1 MINPMMLM
9 QMLRGGNP
17 QQAIMNAMRNQAGQ
31 NPVLNNALDMAEK
44 QDAKG
49 LEQLAIKLCESNGV
63 NADDMVKQIK
73 SQFGMK
79 SIRYM

>member
-17 QQAIMNAMRNQAGQ
+17 QQAIMNAMRNQVGQ

-49 LEQLAIKLCESNGV
+49 LEQLARNLCESNGV

-79 SIRYM
+79 

>member
-44 QDAKG
+44 QDVKG
-49 LEQLAIKLCESNGV
+49 LEQLARNLCESNGV

-73 SQFGMK
+73 SRFGIK
-79 SIRYM
+79 

>member
-1 MINPMMLM
+1 MINPMQIM
-9 QMLRGGNP
+9 QMLRGGSP

-49 LEQLAIKLCESNGV
+49 LEQLARNLCESNGV

-79 SIRYM
+79 

>member
-49 LEQLAIKLCESNGV
+49 LEQLARNLCESNGV

-73 SQFGMK
+73 SQFWMK
-79 SIRYM
+79 

>member
-9 QMLRGGNP
+9 QMYKFGNP

-49 LEQLAIKLCESNGV
+49 LEQLARNLCESNGV
-63 NADDMVKQIK
+63 NADEMVKQIK

-79 SIRYM
+79 

>member
-1 MINPMMLM
+1 MINPIMLM

-49 LEQLAIKLCESNGV
+49 LEQLARNLCESNGV

-79 SIRYM
+79 

>member
-17 QQAIMNAMRNQAGQ
+17 QQEIMNAMRNQAGR

-49 LEQLAIKLCESNGV
+49 LEQLARTLCESNGV
-63 NADDMVKQIK
+63 NAADMVKQIK

-79 SIRYM
+79 

>member
-1 MINPMMLM
+1 MINPMQIM

-17 QQAIMNAMRNQAGQ
+17 QQAIMNVMRNQAGR

-49 LEQLAIKLCESNGV
+49 LEQLARNLCESNGV

-79 SIRYM
+79 

>member
-1 MINPMMLM
+1 MINPMQIM

-17 QQAIMNAMRNQAGQ
+17 RQAIMNAMRNPAGR
-31 NPVLNNALDMAEK
+31 NPVLNNALDMVEK

-49 LEQLAIKLCESNGV
+49 LEQLARNLCESNGV

-79 SIRYM
+79 

>member
-9 QMLRGGNP
+9 QMIRGGNP

-49 LEQLAIKLCESNGV
+49 LEQLARNLCESNGV
-63 NADDMVKQIK
+63 NADDLVKQIK

-79 SIRYM
+79 

>member
-9 QMLRGGNP
+9 KMLRGGNP
-17 QQAIMNAMRNQAGQ
+17 RQAIMNAMRNQAGQ

-44 QDAKG
+44 QDTKG
-49 LEQLAIKLCESNGV
+49 LEQLARNLCESNGV
-63 NADDMVKQIK
+63 NADDIVKQIK

-79 SIRYM
+79 

>member
-17 QQAIMNAMRNQAGQ
+17 QQAIMDAMRNQAGQ

-49 LEQLAIKLCESNGV
+49 LEQLARNLCDSNGV

-79 SIRYM
+79 

>member
-17 QQAIMNAMRNQAGQ
+17 QQAIMNAMRNQAGR

-44 QDAKG
+44 QDTKG
-49 LEQLAIKLCESNGV
+49 LEQLARNLCESNGV

-79 SIRYM
+79 

>member
-31 NPVLNNALDMAEK
+31 NPFLNNALDMVEK

-49 LEQLAIKLCESNGV
+49 LEQLARNLCESNGV

-79 SIRYM
+79 

>member
-1 MINPMMLM
+1 MINLMMLT
-9 QMLRGGNP
+9 QMLRSGNP

-49 LEQLAIKLCESNGV
+49 LEQLARNLCESNGV

-79 SIRYM
+79 

>member
-31 NPVLNNALDMAEK
+31 NPVLNNALDMAER

-49 LEQLAIKLCESNGV
+49 LEQLARNLCESNGV

-79 SIRYM
+79 

>member
-1 MINPMMLM
+1 MMLM

-44 QDAKG
+44 QDSKG
-49 LEQLAIKLCESNGV
+49 LEQLARNLCESNGV

-79 SIRYM
+79 

>member
-49 LEQLAIKLCESNGV
+49 LEQLARNLCESNGV

-73 SQFGMK
+73 SHFGMK
-79 SIRYM
+79 

>member
-49 LEQLAIKLCESNGV
+49 LEQLARNLCESNGV
-63 NADDMVKQIK
+63 NADEMVKQIK

-79 SIRYM
+79 

>member
-9 QMLRGGNP
+9 QMLRCGNP

-49 LEQLAIKLCESNGV
+49 LEQLARNLCDSNGV
-63 NADDMVKQIK
+63 KADDMVKQIK

-79 SIRYM
+79 

>member
-17 QQAIMNAMRNQAGQ
+17 QQAIMSAMRNQAGQ

-49 LEQLAIKLCESNGV
+49 LEQLARNLCESNGV

-79 SIRYM
+79 

>member
-1 MINPMMLM
+1 MINPMQIM
-9 QMLRGGNP
+9 QMIRGGNP

-49 LEQLAIKLCESNGV
+49 LEQLARNLCDSNGV

-79 SIRYM
+79 

>member
-1 MINPMMLM
+1 MINPMQIM

-49 LEQLAIKLCESNGV
+49 LEQLARNLCESNGV

-73 SQFGMK
+73 SQFGIK
-79 SIRYM
+79 

>member
-49 LEQLAIKLCESNGV
+49 LEQLARNLCESNGV
-63 NADDMVKQIK
+63 NADDIVKQIK

-79 SIRYM
+79 

>member
-1 MINPMMLM
+1 MINPMQIM
-9 QMLRGGNP
+9 QMMKGGNP

-49 LEQLAIKLCESNGV
+49 LEQLARNLCESNGV

-73 SQFGMK
+73 SRFGMK
-79 SIRYM
+79 

>member
-1 MINPMMLM
+1 MINPMVLM

-49 LEQLAIKLCESNGV
+49 LEQLARNLCESNGV

-79 SIRYM
+79 

>member
-17 QQAIMNAMRNQAGQ
+17 QQEIMNAMRNQAGR

-49 LEQLAIKLCESNGV
+49 LEQLARNLCESNGV
-63 NADDMVKQIK
+63 NTDDMVKQIK

-79 SIRYM
+79 

>member
-49 LEQLAIKLCESNGV
+49 LEQLARNLCESNGI

-79 SIRYM
+79 

>member
-1 MINPMMLM
+1 MINPMVLM
-9 QMLRGGNP
+9 KMLRGGNP

-49 LEQLAIKLCESNGV
+49 LEQLARNLCESNGV

-73 SQFGMK
+73 SQLGMK
-79 SIRYM
+79 

>member
-1 MINPMMLM
+1 MINPMQIM
-9 QMLRGGNP
+9 QMMKGGSP

-31 NPVLNNALDMAEK
+31 NPFLNNALDMAEK

-49 LEQLAIKLCESNGV
+49 LEQLARNLCESNGV

-79 SIRYM
+79 

>member
-49 LEQLAIKLCESNGV
+49 LEQLARNICKSNGV

-79 SIRYM
+79 

>member
-49 LEQLAIKLCESNGV
+49 LEQLARNLCESNGV

-73 SQFGMK
+73 SQFGM
-79 SIRYM
+79 

>member
-9 QMLRGGNP
+9 QILRGGNP

-49 LEQLAIKLCESNGV
+49 LEQLARNLCESNGV
-63 NADDMVKQIK
+63 NADDIVKQIK

-79 SIRYM
+79 

>member
-9 QMLRGGNP
+9 QMYKVGNP

-49 LEQLAIKLCESNGV
+49 LEQLARNLCESNGV

-79 SIRYM
+79 

>member
-1 MINPMMLM
+1 MINPMVLM

-44 QDAKG
+44 QDTKG
-49 LEQLAIKLCESNGV
+49 LEQLARNLCESNGV

-79 SIRYM
+79 

>member
-9 QMLRGGNP
+9 QMLRGGNQ

-49 LEQLAIKLCESNGV
+49 LEQLARNLCESNGV

-79 SIRYM
+79 